1 MRPMKAARC
10 LNIGLWERNEMKT
23 IWLVNPYGPIEG
35 ENWREY
41 SFNQFGK
48 FLSAK
53 GYKVIWWTA
62 SFSHHFKKQRS
73 QGWKDVVVNDYFIIR
88 LVPTTSYTKNFGIG
102 RMYKDFV
109 FGINA
114 SKGFKDETKP
124 DLIIAAE
131 NPITMGN
138 PSYKYA
144 KKNNIPMIYDQMD
157 IWPEFIVSNLKKPL
171 STIADVLFIPVCK
184 RRKKIYDSL
193 SGSIALG
200 KHYLEFMHEVSPG
213 LKNKPHAL
221 VYNGIDVKEFRS
233 HLSDK
238 VTIEIIPPK
247 KPGDIWCVFAGT
259 LGPSYDIGGIIECAE
274 RCSKS
279 GLDNFKF
286 IIAGSGPFESELR
299 ESERKI
305 SNLIYIG
312 KLLPKDLIP
321 VYGKCD
327 IGLSTYSAGSNVDM
341 CDKFYD
347 YTAAGLAILNS
358 LTGEISEH
366 ISNKGL
372 GENYIANN
380 TESMWDALM
389 RLKDQ
394 QDLQK
399 RKFNSRLAGDY
410 FDKNIQNEKLLE
422 VIQQLI

>member
-1 MRPMKAARC
+1 
-10 LNIGLWERNEMKT
+10 MKT

-73 QGWKDVVVNDYFIIR
+73 QGWKDVVVNDNFIIR

-114 SKGFKDETKP
+114 SKGFNDETKP

-157 IWPEFIVSNLKKPL
+157 IWPEFIVNSVKKPL
-171 STIADVLFIPVCK
+171 ADILRVCFIPVCK

-221 VYNGIDVKEFRS
+221 VYNGIDVNEFRS
-233 HLSDK
+233 HLKDRISVK
-238 VTIEIIPPK
+238 SIPEK
-247 KPGDIWCVFAGT
+247 KGCEIWCVFAGT
-259 LGPSYDIGGIIECAE
+259 LGPSYDIKGILKCAE
-274 RCSKS
+274 RFWNEGNDKYR
-279 GLDNFKF
+279 F
-286 IIAGSGPFESELR
+286 IIAGSGPFENMVTEASEKLD
-299 ESERKI
+299 
-305 SNLIYIG
+305 NLIYVG
-312 KLLPKDLIP
+312 KLLPSELIP
-321 VYGKCD
+321 IYGQCD
-327 IGLSTYSAGSNVDM
+327 IGLATYSSGSNVDM

-347 YTAAGLAILNS
+347 YTAAGLAVINS
-358 LTGEISEH
+358 LKGEVSEH
-366 ISNKGL
+366 IRDEYVGINYMADDVSSMYDAFIRL
-372 GENYIANN
+372 GDPE
-380 TESMWDALM
+380 T
-389 RLKDQ
+389 
-394 QDLQK
+394 LQK
-399 RKFNSRLAGDY
+399 AKANSNRVGML
-410 FDKNIQNEKLLE
+410 FDKYVQNERLLS
-422 VIQQLI
+422 VIRQII